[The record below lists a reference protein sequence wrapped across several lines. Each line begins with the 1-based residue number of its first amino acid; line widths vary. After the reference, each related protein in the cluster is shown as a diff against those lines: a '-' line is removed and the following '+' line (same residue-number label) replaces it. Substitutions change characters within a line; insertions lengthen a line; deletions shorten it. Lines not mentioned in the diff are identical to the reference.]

1 MIQHC
6 QCVVIKKIKIS
17 PHAYSMVFE
26 KVEEE
31 GGTGVEDPCV
41 WLLYFTPLSIPS
53 FEKKSQNTSI

>member
-41 WLLYFTPLSIPS
+41 WLLYFTPL
-53 FEKKSQNTSI
+53 

>member
-1 MIQHC
+1 M
-6 QCVVIKKIKIS
+6 VIKKIKIS

-53 FEKKSQNTSI
+53 FEEKSQNTST